1 MLHKKAVLTKE
12 NIKGNILDK
21 KSVLTREKI
30 KIICFTEKL
39 FLNSYEPFND
49 QFPSHIE
56 TS

>member
-30 KIICFTEKL
+30 KIISFTEKL
-39 FLNSYEPFND
+39 FLNSYKPFND